1 MAHDVKNLPPQ
12 TPQQLRK
19 FGISTGAI
27 IAILFGLFFPWV
39 FERALPWWPWAVF
52 GVLSAWAIVA
62 PATLDPVYRGW
73 MKLGVLISRVTT
85 PIILGVVFFLV
96 IMPLGLIRRMFGR
109 DNLARRFDDSA
120 ASYRV
125 ESDVTDCERLEHPY

>member
-1 MAHDVKNLPPQ
+1 MDHHTTTLSPQ
-12 TPQQLRK
+12 TPQQLRN

-27 IAILFGLFFPWV
+27 VVVLFGLFFPWV
-39 FERALPWWPWAVF
+39 FDRALPWWPWALF
-52 GVLSAWAIVA
+52 GILSVWGLLA
-62 PATLDPVYRGW
+62 PATLDPVYRAW

-96 IMPLGLIRRMFGR
+96 IMPLGLIRRLFGR

-125 ESDVTDCERLEHPY
+125 ESEATDCERLEHPY